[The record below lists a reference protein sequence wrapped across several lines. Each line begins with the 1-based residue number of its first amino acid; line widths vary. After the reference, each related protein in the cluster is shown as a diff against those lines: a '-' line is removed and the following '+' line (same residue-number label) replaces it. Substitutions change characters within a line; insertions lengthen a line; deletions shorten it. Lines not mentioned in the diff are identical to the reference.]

1 MRRLLIA
8 ALLVACSKKEP
19 VVEKPTAPAA
29 SSSSSSAVA
38 PTAEKPK
45 APATFK
51 GAYTAKQ
58 AEVRTPSDAP
68 AFIHPESKD
77 GVGAGELELTLP
89 GGDGAVTGK
98 GSGALGAQVFSGW
111 LEGNRLTGTLHPEG
125 DAASAMWGL
134 VEGNVEGS
142 TIKGTLRTSNRDGR
156 LVREAPFTLE
166 KK

>member
-1 MRRLLIA
+1 MKRLLIA

-19 VVEKPTAPAA
+19 VVEKPTTAQPAA
-29 SSSSSSAVA
+29 SSSSA
-38 PTAEKPK
+38 AEKPK
-45 APATFK
+45 AAPATFK

-98 GSGALGAQVFSGW
+98 ATGALGAQIFSGW
-111 LEGNRLTGTLHPEG
+111 LEGTRLTGTLHPEG

-134 VEGNVEGS
+134 VEANVEGS